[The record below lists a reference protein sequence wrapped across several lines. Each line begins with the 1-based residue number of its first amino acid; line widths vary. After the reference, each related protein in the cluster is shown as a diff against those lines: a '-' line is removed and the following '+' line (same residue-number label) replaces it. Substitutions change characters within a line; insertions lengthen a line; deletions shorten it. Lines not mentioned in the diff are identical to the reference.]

1 MMLMRKM
8 GTNGKVWFKKKLGS
22 YLCIKG
28 GLKSHNESV
37 HKDQSY
43 YCGGG
48 EGYGKIRG
56 IGGDYTSNE

>member
-1 MMLMRKM
+1 MRKM
-8 GTNGKVWFKKKLGS
+8 GTNGKVLFKKLGS

-43 YCGGG
+43 CGGKKDLGTYG
-48 EGYGKIRG
+48 EWG
-56 IGGDYTSNE
+56 